1 MQIEVGRTALI
12 PWKDIEQVGPT
23 VSGVGTYS
31 NTFTLPD
38 SWSAQNRLVFQADS
52 FCGGTAAVFVNGKQV
67 DVNIDTCTADLTGVV
82 TPGENTI
89 EVRVTSS
96 LRNKFLPEGYPG
108 WSNYIPDFA
117 DYGMTGS
124 VTLAAYTAVAVE
136 ETDTPS
142 SSDTPSTSEPE
153 PSTSQPDNS
162 SETGA
167 SQPSTGDNTAM
178 IFVGSILLLLTGA
191 ATLVFKKRKMH

>member
-1 MQIEVGRTALI
+1 MGETALI

-38 SWSAQNRLVFQADS
+38 SWSAQNRLMFQADS
-52 FCGGTAAVFVNGKQV
+52 FCGGTAAIFVNGKQV

-108 WSNYIPDFA
+108 WRDVYKRQSERRSLP
-117 DYGMTGS
+117 THR
-124 VTLAAYTAVAVE
+124 TRRTTE
-136 ETDTPS
+136 R
-142 SSDTPSTSEPE
+142 ST
-153 PSTSQPDNS
+153 T
-162 SETGA
+162 
-167 SQPSTGDNTAM
+167 
-178 IFVGSILLLLTGA
+178 
-191 ATLVFKKRKMH
+191 